1 MNRKYIPVY
10 MEIVE
15 FESEDIITTSGADDD
30 ISGDD
35 GEGDFGW
42 LKILLNHSIYGEKCE
57 VA

>member
-30 ISGDD
+30 TSGDD
-35 GEGDFGW
+35 GEGDFDW